1 MARIL
6 VIDDDSDIRFVARL
20 ALKRGNHE
28 VALAEGGRAALA
40 YLDTGAAC
48 DLILCDRMM
57 PEMSGIE
64 TLAEVRK
71 RDARAATPFVFLTAK
86 AQKDEVDEG
95 LRLGATR
102 YLTKPFEPK
111 ELLAEVNGV
120 LDQCSGLRPTPVA
133 GEARSSAS

>member
-6 VIDDDSDIRFVARL
+6 VVDDDSDIRFVARL
-20 ALKRGNHE
+20 ALKRGQHE
-28 VALAEGGRAALA
+28 ITLADGGKAALA
-40 YLDTGAAC
+40 HLDTGAPC

-57 PEMSGIE
+57 PEMTGLE

-71 RDARAATPFVFLTAK
+71 REGRAATPFVFLTAK
-86 AQKDEVDEG
+86 AQKDEIDEG

-111 ELLAEVNGV
+111 ELLAEVNG
-120 LDQCSGLRPTPVA
+120 LLLHRAP
-133 GEARSSAS
+133 

>member
-6 VIDDDSDIRFVARL
+6 VVDDDSDIRFVARL
-20 ALKRGNHE
+20 ALKRGQHE
-28 VALAEGGRAALA
+28 ITLAESGRAALA
-40 YLDTGAAC
+40 HLDTGAPC

-57 PEMSGIE
+57 PEMSGLE

-71 RDARAATPFVFLTAK
+71 RTDRAATPFVFLTAK
-86 AQKDEVDEG
+86 AQKDEIDEG

-120 LDQCSGLRPTPVA
+120 LAP
-133 GEARSSAS
+133 